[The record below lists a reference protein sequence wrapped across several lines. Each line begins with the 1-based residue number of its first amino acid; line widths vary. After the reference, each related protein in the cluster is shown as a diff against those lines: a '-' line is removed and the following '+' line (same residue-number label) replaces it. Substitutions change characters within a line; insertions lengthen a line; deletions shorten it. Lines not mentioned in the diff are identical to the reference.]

1 MLPYTY
7 DVNDFKFFV
16 APGFGSSMAYFEH
29 AKNAF
34 DTLYEEGQEGHPAY
48 LTVAL
53 HARVIGRP
61 GRFPAIKQVR
71 SSILVFRNCEIYS
84 AWYSSWSTSPPNP
97 MSGLLHASRSRG
109 TGRDSSPTS
118 HQVLQLDLT

>member
-1 MLPYTY
+1 MTIADADDLPYWIPDPVVGASEGLLMLPYTY

-71 SSILVFRNCEIYS
+71 RTVHVWEL
-84 AWYSSWSTSPPNP
+84 
-97 MSGLLHASRSRG
+97 
-109 TGRDSSPTS
+109 
-118 HQVLQLDLT
+118 